1 MEMHDQENLSD
12 FIRSLCK
19 SRFWWAT
26 PTPRMFIGVH
36 LGVGKGGASMIKK
49 IFHKVFTKAG
59 FGGQRLL
66 LGCSLVFI

>member
-12 FIRSLCK
+12 FIRGLCK

-36 LGVGKGGASMIKK
+36 LGVGKGGASIPCL
-49 IFHKVFTKAG
+49 IFSLMLLDKV
-59 FGGQRLL
+59 
-66 LGCSLVFI
+66 VFAKQHG